1 MASLESSIDAL
12 YQGAL
17 DGFVAARNALA
28 KSLTGDAA
36 LRVKQLPKPTSVA
49 WAVNQLYWHERPV
62 YDRLIKSG
70 RKLRTAQLGALGG
83 QRVNV
88 REPADAHRA
97 AVAQA
102 VAETSKLATGAGL
115 NPNSDELFRTFEAL
129 SLETAAG
136 EAPGRLA
143 KALQPA
149 GFEALAGLVVNP
161 PSPGRAAHSKTAE
174 RASPKATAKQSAAE
188 RVARDREETE
198 ARREREEAQAKR
210 EREEAE
216 ARRERAEAV
225 KKAAAALVR
234 AQAAEDRAR
243 AEWERCKQERETA
256 EQTLADL
263 Q

>member
-12 YQGAL
+12 YQGTL

-70 RKLRTAQLGALGG
+70 RKLRTAQLEALGG
-83 QRVNV
+83 RRVNV

-102 VAETSKLATGAGL
+102 VAETSKLAGQAGL
-115 NPNSDELFRTFEAL
+115 NPSSDELFRTFEAL
-129 SLETAAG
+129 SLETASA
-136 EAPGRLA
+136 EPPGRLA

-149 GFEALAGLVVNP
+149 GFEALAGLVVSP
-161 PSPGRAAHSKTAE
+161 PSHSRAGRPKTAE
-174 RASPKATAKQSAAE
+174 SASPKATAKQTAAE
-188 RVARDREETE
+188 RLA
-198 ARREREEAQAKR
+198 REREQAEAQR

-216 ARRERAEAV
+216 AKRQRAEAV
-225 KKAAAALVR
+225 EKAAAALVR
-234 AQAAEDRAR
+234 AQAAEDRAP
-243 AEWERCKQERETA
+243 AEWERRKQERETA
-256 EQTLADL
+256 EQALADL

>member
-70 RKLRTAQLGALGG
+70 RRLRTAQLGALGG

-102 VAETSKLATGAGL
+102 VAETSKLATAAGL

-136 EAPGRLA
+136 EPPGRLA
-143 KALQPA
+143 KALHPA
-149 GFEALAGLVVNP
+149 GFEALAGLVVNA
-161 PSPGRAAHSKTAE
+161 PSHGRAARPKTAE
-174 RASPKATAKQSAAE
+174 SASPKVTAKQSAAE
-188 RVARDREETE
+188 RLARDREETE
-198 ARREREEAQAKR
+198 AQREREEAQ
-210 EREEAE
+210 

-225 KKAAAALVR
+225 KKAAAALAR